1 MNETEINA
9 MEQMIF
15 RLTNSTKIQQT
26 LGDGLPI
33 ALLNPIF
40 MASQHKFQIS

>member
-15 RLTNSTKIQQT
+15 RLTICMKIQQT
-26 LGDGLPI
+26 LGDGLSI
-33 ALLNPIF
+33 ALSNPI